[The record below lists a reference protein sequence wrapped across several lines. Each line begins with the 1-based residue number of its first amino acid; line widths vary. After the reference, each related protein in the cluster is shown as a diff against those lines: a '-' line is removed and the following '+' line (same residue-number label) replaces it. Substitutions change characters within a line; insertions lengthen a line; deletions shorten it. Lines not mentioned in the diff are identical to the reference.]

1 MIKVWILVALV
12 NSGHLVHSV
21 VPTLEFKT
29 KEACEVANGTFKT
42 EAEKRNFGTFKGYCV
57 EIQK

>member
-42 EAEKRNFGTFKGYCV
+42 EAEKRNF
-57 EIQK
+57 